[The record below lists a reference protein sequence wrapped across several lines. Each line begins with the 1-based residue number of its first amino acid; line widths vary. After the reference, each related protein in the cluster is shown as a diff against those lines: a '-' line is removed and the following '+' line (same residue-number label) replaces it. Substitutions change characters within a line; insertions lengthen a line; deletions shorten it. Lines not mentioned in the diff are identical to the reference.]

1 MVVNTR
7 RNQLPV
13 FDRTRPTSFPL
24 GAKIGAGWA
33 PTIQADR
40 ITQLSGSGTY
50 TLTFALPAGS
60 LILDL
65 GVQAEV
71 LWNAGTSA
79 SLIAGDGVDPD
90 GFIAATNLNGTDL
103 LVGEQ
108 ISLNHPQDKA
118 GAFIATPQ
126 RKLYQATARNVIF
139 VVTQVGTGA
148 AGRTFCFVEY
158 VLPYLGNGA
167 TKV

>member
-1 MVVNTR
+1 MAVGNG
-7 RNQLPV
+7 NNLPV
-13 FDRTRPTSFPL
+13 MDRTRPMSFPL

-33 PTIQADR
+33 PTTRADR
-40 ITQLSGSGTY
+40 ITQTNAAGVY
-50 TLTFALPAGS
+50 TLTFPLPAGA

-65 GVQAEV
+65 GIQAEA

-79 SLIAGDGVDPD
+79 SLVCGDGGAAN
-90 GFIAATNLNGTDL
+90 GFITATNLNATDL

-108 ISLNHPQDKA
+108 ISLNSPQDKA
-118 GAFIATPQ
+118 GAYITAPQ
-126 RKLYQATARNVIF
+126 RKLYQATTRNVIF
-139 VVTQVGTGA
+139 VVTQVGVGS

-158 VLPYLGNGA
+158 VLPYLGHGA

>member
-1 MVVNTR
+1 MAVGSQN
-7 RNQLPV
+7 NIPV
-13 FDRTRPTSFPL
+13 ADRFRPMGFPL

-33 PTIQADR
+33 PAIQADM
-40 ITQLSGSGTY
+40 ITQLAGSGTY
-50 TLTFALPAGS
+50 TKTFALPAGA

-65 GVQAEV
+65 GVQAMA

-79 SLIAGDGVDPD
+79 SLVCGDGGSAN
-90 GFIAATNLNGTDL
+90 GFIIATDLNATDL

-108 ISLNHPQDKA
+108 ISLNSPQNRA
-118 GAFIATPQ
+118 GAYITAPQ
-126 RKLYQATARNVIF
+126 RKLYQATARNIIF
-139 VVTQVGTGA
+139 VVTQVGAGA

-158 VLPYLGNGA
+158 VLPYLGHGA